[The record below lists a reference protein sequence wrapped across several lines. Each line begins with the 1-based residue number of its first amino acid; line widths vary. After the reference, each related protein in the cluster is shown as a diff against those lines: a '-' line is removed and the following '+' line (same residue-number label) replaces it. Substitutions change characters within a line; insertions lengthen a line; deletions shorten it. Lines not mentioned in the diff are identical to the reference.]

1 METGEE
7 AGVPAG
13 VAASLGL
20 SAVVVINCIGMVLD
34 GSESGLAR
42 VMPDETVAVGWRL
55 MSGLPEPELGVHG
68 VGKIAGE
75 CSDVKRAS

>member
-13 VAASLGL
+13 VAASLGF
-20 SAVVVINCIGMVLD
+20 SAVVVISCFGMVLD
-34 GSESGLAR
+34 GSDSGLAR
-42 VMPDETVAVGWRL
+42 VMPDETVAVGCRL
-55 MSGLPEPELGVHG
+55 MSGLPVPLVGVHG

-75 CSDVKRAS
+75 